1 MSVPPDQIGAVLGGR
16 YRIEAVLGTGASA
29 IVYRA
34 VDTTLERPVAVKLL
48 QPALAQDEAFL
59 KRFRAEARSVAALNH
74 PNILQVYDW
83 GEEDGVPYLVTELL
97 AGGSL
102 KDILDAGVTLT
113 VEQAVLVGGQA
124 AAGLAYAHAR
134 GLVHRDVKP
143 ANLLFDDEGR
153 LRITDFGVARALAEA
168 SWTEPVG
175 AMIGTVRYAS
185 PEQAEGLDVDGKA
198 DVYSLSLVLYE
209 SVTGRV
215 PFTADTPVSTL
226 MGRVGQT
233 LPQADELGP
242 LDPVLVQAAFP
253 DHAARLDALG
263 LEQRLAS
270 LAAVLPAPAPLP
282 VVVDGHIVRSSS
294 EASPTD
300 RFRPPTV
307 DELTQSVPV
316 VGGTGPVPSGVA
328 APFDHQADDDATVI
342 SHLPADGGG
351 RRRRRRW
358 PWIVLALV
366 VLGGG
371 FTAFAVATKL
381 FVPNVSVP
389 KLVGTTTK
397 HAQKALA
404 AEHLNAAFQPSVYS
418 VTVPEGRII
427 VQQPA
432 PGTTV
437 KQGATVRLVASR
449 GLPPVNVPSL
459 AGMTCQQAKA
469 ALTAAHLV
477 GLCPGT
483 LAHYSPTVAQGQVIR
498 YLQGT
503 QVNPPQVTYGSTVD
517 IVISKGPA
525 PIAIPAVSGT
535 FAQAEATLVAA
546 GFKVAE
552 AKESSSSIPAGQVT
566 RTAPP
571 AGTKIQKGTTVTVY
585 VSTGPALVSVP
596 SLVGKT
602 VAQATTKL
610 AKFGLQVGA
619 VYGPPSG
626 TVFRSNPTVGSS
638 VKVGS
643 VVNLWVK

>member
-1 MSVPPDQIGAVLGGR
+1 MSIPPNQIGAVLGGR
-16 YRIEAVLGTGASA
+16 YRIESVLGTGASA

-102 KDILDAGVTLT
+102 KDLLDAGVRLT
-113 VEQAVLVGGQA
+113 IEQAVSVGGQA
-124 AAGLAYAHAR
+124 SAGLAYAHAR

-185 PEQAEGLDVDGKA
+185 PEQAEGLDVDGKS

-233 LPQADELGP
+233 LPQAEELGP
-242 LDPVLVQAAFP
+242 LDPILVQAAFP
-253 DHAARLDALG
+253 DHAARLDAQG

-270 LAAVLPAPAPLP
+270 LAAVLPAPSPLP
-282 VVVDGHIVRSSS
+282 VVVAGQVVRSAT
-294 EASPTD
+294 EGSPTD

-316 VGGTGPVPSGVA
+316 VGATGPVPAGVA
-328 APFDHQADDDATVI
+328 APFDHQADDGATIV
-342 SHLPADGGG
+342 SHLPAEHAR

-358 PWIVLALV
+358 PWVVLAL
-366 VLGGG
+366 LLAGGG
-371 FTAFAVATKL
+371 FAAYAVATKL
-381 FVPNVSVP
+381 FVPTVAVP

-397 HAQKALA
+397 HAQKTLA
-404 AEHLNAAFQPSVYS
+404 AEHLSAAFQPSVYS
-418 VTVPEGRII
+418 VTVPDGRII
-427 VQQPA
+427 IQQPA
-432 PGTTV
+432 PGASV
-437 KQGATVRLVASR
+437 KQGTTVRLVASR

-469 ALTAAHLV
+469 ALAAAHLV
-477 GLCPGT
+477 GKCPGT
-483 LAHYSPTVAQGQVIR
+483 LAHYSPTVVQGQVIR
-498 YLQGT
+498 YLEGT
-503 QVNPPQVTYGSTVD
+503 TVNPPQVTYGSTVN
-517 IVISKGPA
+517 IVISRGPA
-525 PIAIPAVSGT
+525 PIAIPAVNGT

-546 GFKVAE
+546 GFKVAQ
-552 AKESSSSIPAGQVT
+552 AKEASSSVPAGQVT
-566 RTAPP
+566 RTDPP

-585 VSTGPALVSVP
+585 VSTGPALVVVP
-596 SLVGKT
+596 SLDGKT
-602 VAQATTKL
+602 VAQATAKL
-610 AKFGLQVGA
+610 SRLGLLVGA

-626 TVFRSNPTVGSS
+626 TVFRTNPVVGSS
-638 VKVGS
+638 VKIGS
-643 VVNLWVK
+643 AVNLWVK

>member
-34 VDTTLERPVAVKLL
+34 VDTTLERPVAVKHL

-102 KDILDAGVTLT
+102 KDILGAGVTLT
-113 VEQAVLVGGQA
+113 IEQAVSVGGQA

-185 PEQAEGLDVDGKA
+185 PEQAEGRDVDGKA

-253 DHAARLDALG
+253 DHAARLDAPG

-270 LAAVLPAPAPLP
+270 LAAVLPSPAPLP
-282 VVVDGHIVRSSS
+282 VVVDGRLIRSSS
-294 EASPTD
+294 EASPTE

-316 VGGTGPVPSGVA
+316 VGSTGPVPAGVA
-328 APFDHQADDDATVI
+328 APFDHQADDGATII

-358 PWIVLALV
+358 PWIVVALV
-366 VLGGG
+366 ILGGG
-371 FTAFAVATKL
+371 FAAFAVATKL
-381 FVPNVSVP
+381 FVPNVAVP
-389 KLVGTTTK
+389 KLVNTTTK
-397 HAQKALA
+397 HAQKTLS
-404 AEHLNAAFQPSVYS
+404 AEHLTAVFQPSVYS
-418 VTVPEGRII
+418 VTVAQGRII

-449 GLPPVNVPSL
+449 GLPPVTVPSL
-459 AGMTCQQAKA
+459 AGMNCQQAKA

-483 LAHYSPTVAQGQVIR
+483 LDHYSSTVAPGQVIR

-503 QVNPPQVTYGSTVD
+503 MVNPAQVTYGSTVQ

-525 PIAIPAVSGT
+525 PIAIPSVSGT

-552 AKESSSSIPAGQVT
+552 AKESSSSIPAGEVT
-566 RTAPP
+566 RTSPP
-571 AGTKIQKGTTVTVY
+571 VGTKIQKGTTVTVY
-585 VSTGPALVSVP
+585 VSTGPARVTVP

-602 VAQATTKL
+602 VAQATSKL
-610 AKFGLQVGA
+610 SKLGLQVGA

-626 TVFRSNPTVGSS
+626 TVFRSSPVVGTS
-638 VKVGS
+638 VKIGS
-643 VVNLWVK
+643 VVNLWVQ